1 MKPLPP
7 QVVQVRVLT
16 APVPRQWA
24 QATAGDWTRT
34 LPLPPQT
41 QQVEREDMISK
52 GSLPRPPQKAQ
63 VSSSNTTGSRLRR
76 ARPMQT
82 SSLTIFR
89 LRSCG
94 YYISC
99 PVSPWSLLCPVFHPT
114 SFSLCSSEMA
124 ASRRLQTAG
133 PLPWRLRP
141 PGL

>member
-24 QATAGDWTRT
+24 QTTAGARTRT

-41 QQVEREDMISK
+41 QHVERDDMISK

-76 ARPMQT
+76 AFFMQ
-82 SSLTIFR
+82 
-89 LRSCG
+89 
-94 YYISC
+94 
-99 PVSPWSLLCPVFHPT
+99 
-114 SFSLCSSEMA
+114 
-124 ASRRLQTAG
+124 AS
-133 PLPWRLRP
+133 
-141 PGL
+141 